1 MDAELKTAA
10 TRTAP
15 QRNFRPCILGEI
27 ALPNRVLE
35 GLDAELKIGGHM
47 QQYRFLL
54 FDADET
60 LFDFH
65 YAEREALRAALLKS
79 GVEYREE
86 YQKLYS
92 ELNLSLWKQLELGKI
107 TRQELLIARFSR
119 FFEAAGIQG
128 DAEAARVSFQ
138 AGLAAEGRLFPGAL
152 ELCRELAGEFEL
164 YLVTN
169 GVAETQRTR
178 LASSGLQPYLKG
190 VFISEEIGAPKPQ
203 KEFFDAVER
212 GIDNFVREQALIIG
226 DSLTSDIK
234 GGNIAGIDTC
244 WYNPHGEASDAEIEP
259 TYTVATYA
267 ELKELL
273 GIADIL

>member
-1 MDAELKTAA
+1 
-10 TRTAP
+10 
-15 QRNFRPCILGEI
+15 
-27 ALPNRVLE
+27 
-35 GLDAELKIGGHM
+35 M

-65 YAEREALRAALLKS
+65 HAEREALRAALLQS

-107 TRQELLIARFSR
+107 TRQELLIARFSS

-128 DAEAARVSFQ
+128 DAEIARVSFQ
-138 AGLAAEGRLFPGAL
+138 ANLAAEGRLFPGAL
-152 ELCRELAGEFEL
+152 ELCKELVGQFEL

-178 LASSGLQPYLKG
+178 LASSGLQPYFKG
-190 VFISEEIGAPKPQ
+190 VFISEEVGAPKPQ
-203 KEFFDAVER
+203 KEFFDAVKQ
-212 GIDNFVREQALIIG
+212 GIDGFVKEQALVIG

-234 GGNIAGIDTC
+234 GGNLAGIDTC
-244 WYNPHGEASDAEIEP
+244 WYNPHGVVNDTKIEP

-267 ELKELL
+267 KLKELL
-273 GIADIL
+273 GMADIS

>member
-1 MDAELKTAA
+1 
-10 TRTAP
+10 
-15 QRNFRPCILGEI
+15 
-27 ALPNRVLE
+27 
-35 GLDAELKIGGHM
+35 M

-65 YAEREALRAALLKS
+65 YAEREALRGALLQS

-92 ELNLSLWKQLELGKI
+92 ELNLSLWKQLELGEI
-107 TRQELLIARFSR
+107 TRQELLLARFSR

-128 DAEAARVSFQ
+128 DAEKVRISFQ
-138 AGLAAEGRLFPGAL
+138 ANLAAEGRLFPGAL
-152 ELCRELAGEFEL
+152 ELCKELAGRFEL

-169 GVAETQRTR
+169 GVAETQRAR

-190 VFISEEIGAPKPQ
+190 IFISEEVGAPKPQ
-203 KEFFDAVER
+203 KKFFDAVEQ
-212 GIDNFVREQALIIG
+212 GIDGFVKEQALVIG

-234 GGNIAGIDTC
+234 GGNLAGIDTC
-244 WYNPHGEASDAEIEP
+244 WYNPYGEANDTGIEP
-259 TYTVATYA
+259 NYTVATYA
-267 ELKELL
+267 KLKELL
-273 GIADIL
+273 GMADTP